1 MALKYNGLL
10 ALGFAVMLLPAAASC
25 EAQTGTSTKSGGAA
39 ASPTKPPAS
48 AAWSEAAGWD
58 LFKAGVE
65 DAEARVFQ
73 SPDFQ
78 KYLLVPSG
86 TAEAIVLGLKS
97 KDVTVLPRT
106 QLVLTADEARIS
118 GALPAAAG
126 TFTRTGSELGFSAAG
141 GAWKLAPEPPLIGEI
156 SKADLLNK
164 KKDYVALARA
174 YKPKNAAISL
184 IKNVRQPIE
193 IIVFFGTWC
202 SYCKHYL
209 PGFMKSIDVAA
220 NPSITVRYV
229 GVSEDMSE
237 PEALLNA
244 NAVTKT
250 PTFIVLSGGQEMGR
264 ILEKPKDTIEED
276 LALILMGAR

>member
-10 ALGFAVMLLPAAASC
+10 ALGFAVMLLPAAVSC
-25 EAQTGTSTKSGGAA
+25 EAQTGTSTKSGSTA
-39 ASPTKPPAS
+39 ASPAKSPAP
-48 AAWSEAAGWD
+48 AAWNEAAGWD

-78 KYLLVPSG
+78 KYLVVPSG
-86 TAEAIVLGLKS
+86 AAETFVLGLKS
-97 KDVTVLPRT
+97 KDVTTLPRT

-118 GALPAAAG
+118 GVLPAPVG
-126 TFTRTGSELGFSAAG
+126 TFTRTGSELAFTATG

-156 SKADLLNK
+156 SKTDLLNK
-164 KKDYVALARA
+164 KKDYLALARA

-184 IKNVRQPIE
+184 IKNIRQPIE

-202 SYCKHYL
+202 SWCKHYL
-209 PGFMKSIDVAA
+209 PGFMKSIELAG
-220 NPSITVRYV
+220 NPSITVRYI
-229 GVSEDMSE
+229 GISEDMSE
-237 PEALLNA
+237 PEALLTA

-264 ILEKPKDTIEED
+264 IVEKPRDTIEED
-276 LALILMGAR
+276 LALLLMGAR